1 MKMNLLKRRI
11 SALGL
16 ALFILGACLIATPNV
31 AVTSTEM
38 LTADGYHLNDDNKP
52 ERS

>member
-1 MKMNLLKRRI
+1 MKMNMFKRRL

-16 ALFILGACLIATPNV
+16 ALFILAASLITLPNV
-31 AVTSTEM
+31 AVKSTE
-38 LTADGYHLNDDNKP
+38 LLVAGSYHLNDDNDP